1 MTAPNLITY
10 DDFKDRVPGLTLRT
24 IRREMTLG
32 RWPKAVRLSP
42 ATPLLWDAAAVE
54 AHLSALLAGLD
65 VAQ

>member
-1 MTAPNLITY
+1 MTIPNLITY

-42 ATPLLWDAAAVE
+42 SGPLLWDSRALE
-54 AHLSALLAGLD
+54 NHISALMAGLD
-65 VAQ
+65 LSQ